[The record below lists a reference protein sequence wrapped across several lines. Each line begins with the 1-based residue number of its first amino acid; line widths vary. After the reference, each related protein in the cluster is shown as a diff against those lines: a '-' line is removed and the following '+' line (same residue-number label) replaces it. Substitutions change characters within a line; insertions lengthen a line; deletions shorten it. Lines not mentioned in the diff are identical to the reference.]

1 MKKKKQNPFL
11 PFILMAAVIVITIV
25 GLIIAGQVR
34 QARIDNPGVFTSQ
47 DDIPRLTV
55 QEAYEAQAN
64 GEAVIV
70 DTRSAAQFEAS
81 RIAGSINIPLD
92 EIDSRMS
99 ELDPDIWY
107 LTYCT

>member
-11 PFILMAAVIVITIV
+11 PFILMAAVVVITIV

-55 QEAYEAQAN
+55 QEAFEAQAN